1 MSAPLWTSLKMEE
14 ATGGRALRPFEVSGI
29 SIDTRTLQKG
39 DLFVALADARDGHDF
54 VADALAKGA
63 AGALVNRCPPGVDKS
78 SPLLVVTDVFEA
90 LQALAVAARARTHAR
105 IVAVTGSVGK
115 TGTKDMLHTML
126 VAQGR
131 THSATASFNNHW
143 GVPLT
148 LARMPRTTE
157 FAVIEIGMNAPG
169 EIAPLA
175 RMARPHVALIT
186 TVAPVHI
193 EVFDDLA
200 GIAQEKAS
208 IVEGLD
214 PGGVAVLNRDTS
226 TIAIQRRR
234 ARRQGARIVTFGSV
248 GRPAFRLREAELTPG
263 ATLVEAR
270 ADGHP
275 MLFRIGAPGRHL
287 ALNALGALAAV
298 EALGADI
305 GKAALALSQWNNP
318 DGRGTRWVLDLGEGG
333 IDGSVLLIDDAF
345 NASPTSVEVSLAGL
359 GATKPK
365 DGIGR
370 VSKGRRIVFLTDMLE
385 LGRHARAMHEG
396 LSELPAWS
404 GIDKVY
410 AAGPMMQH
418 LHAALPPGK
427 RGKWFKTP
435 QEMAAQA
442 GRLIDAGD
450 VVLVKGS
457 KGSKASLT
465 VTALKKLGATRPA
478 KQPDDGDD

>member
-1 MSAPLWTSLKMEE
+1 MTAPLWTSAEMEE
-14 ATGGRALRPFEVSGI
+14 ATGGRALRPFGVSGI

-39 DLFVALADARDGHDF
+39 DLFVALSDARDGHDF

-63 AGALVNRCPPGVDKS
+63 GGALVNHLPPGVKKS
-78 SPLLVVTDVFEA
+78 APLVVVTDVFKA
-90 LQALAVAARARTHAR
+90 LQALAVAARARTDAR

-126 VAQGR
+126 AAQGR
-131 THSATASFNNHW
+131 THSAAASFNNHW
-143 GVPLT
+143 GVPIT
-148 LARMPRTTE
+148 LARMPRGTE

-193 EVFDDLA
+193 EAFDDLA
-200 GIAQEKAS
+200 GIAREKAS
-208 IVEGLD
+208 IVEGLE

-234 ARRQGARIVTFGSV
+234 ARRAGARIVTFGSA
-248 GRPAFRLREAELTPG
+248 GRPAFRLEEAQITPG

-270 ADGHP
+270 AHGNS

-305 GKAALALSQWNNP
+305 GKAALALSQWKSP
-318 DGRGTRWVLDLGEGG
+318 DGRGARWVLGLGEGG

-359 GATKPK
+359 AATNPK

-396 LSELPAWS
+396 LAELPAWS
-404 GIDKVY
+404 SIDKVH

-418 LHAALPPGK
+418 LHAALPPGI

-435 QEMAAQA
+435 QDMAAQA

-465 VTALKKLGATRPA
+465 VTALKKLGAARPA
-478 KQPDDGDD
+478 NQPDDGDD